1 MEKVYFHTEFV
12 KLQQL
17 MKLADVVGQGS
28 DAKALIQEGY
38 VKLNGQ
44 VCTMRGK
51 KVYDGDIME
60 FEGESY
66 LACRRD
72 DE

>member
-1 MEKVYFHTEFV
+1 MEKVYFHTDFV

-17 MKLADVVGQGS
+17 MKLADLVGQGS
-28 DAKALIQEGY
+28 DAKMLIQEGY

-51 KVYDGDIME
+51 KVYDGDVME
-60 FEGESY
+60 FEGEEY
-66 LACRRD
+66 LACKRD
-72 DE
+72 D

>member
-38 VKLNGQ
+38 VKLNGE

-72 DE
+72 EE

>member
-72 DE
+72 EE

>member
-1 MEKVYFHTEFV
+1 MEKVYFHTDFV